1 MRDMKL
7 PGLVF
12 MASAL
17 FSLFGSNNN
26 YVFGF
31 VGRQHQHHT
40 RSRDSIKSLQ
50 NDDVPSGLSDE
61 EGDELIE
68 RMTKSFFGSKPPA
81 NPFETNRPSKLDMY
95 NESDLKALWNIH
107 ERNQHVFNAEQTNA
121 LDESSVLSV
130 HDLIMQSLGDSDNT
144 AAALSSTT
152 TPPPL
157 PLQVDG
163 WLDESSK
170 QRISNVRAIASD
182 VDGTL
187 LTSRMT
193 LHPRTRQAI
202 QRSVAAAASPLEPL
216 QWFFPATGKS
226 RKGAMDSLGPE
237 IGALLSKTPGVF
249 LQGLYCVDDKGQ
261 VVFERKLTA
270 VAVEQVEHLVSEL
283 QLSIVAY
290 DGDDLFTTQ
299 LTEPVLELHER
310 YGEPMPSLLPRN
322 VADHAPG
329 VHKILIMD
337 QDTEKLKNV
346 VRPILEALAAANDA
360 CVTQAIPTMLEV
372 LPSGCSKALGVRKL
386 CEALGIDMD
395 TQVLALGDAEND
407 VMMLQQA
414 SIGVAM
420 GNASPIAKEA
430 ADFVM
435 EETNDDGGAGAAMEV
450 FCFGQIL

>member
-1 MRDMKL
+1 MKL

-12 MASAL
+12 VTSAL
-17 FSLFGSNNN
+17 LGSNNS
-26 YVFGF
+26 VLGF
-31 VGRQHQHHT
+31 VGRQHQTQT
-40 RSRDSIKSLQ
+40 RSGNSIKSLQ
-50 NDDVPSGLSDE
+50 NDVPPDLSDE
-61 EGDELIE
+61 EGDELIQ
-68 RMTKSFFGSKPPA
+68 RMTKSFFGSNPPA
-81 NPFETNRPSKLDMY
+81 NPFETTRPSKLDIY
-95 NESDLKALWNIH
+95 NESDLQTLWNVH
-107 ERNQHVFNAEQTNA
+107 ERNQQVFTAEPKA
-121 LDESSVLSV
+121 VDESSVLSI
-130 HDLIMQSLGDSDNT
+130 HDLIMQSLGDGDTCT
-144 AAALSSTT
+144 AAAST
-152 TPPPL
+152 PLLL
-157 PLQVDG
+157 PLQVD
-163 WLDESSK
+163 WLDASAK
-170 QRISNVRAIASD
+170 QRIAKVRAIASD

-193 LHPRTRQAI
+193 LHPRTKQAI
-202 QRSVAAAASPLEPL
+202 QRSLAAAASPLEPL

-226 RKGAMDSLGPE
+226 RKGALDSLGPE

-249 LQGLYCVDDKGQ
+249 LQGLYCVDDKGR

-270 VAVEQVEHLVSEL
+270 GAVEQVERLVAEL

-290 DGDDLFTTQ
+290 DGDDLYTTQ
-299 LTEPVLELHER
+299 LTESVLELHER
-310 YGEPMPSLLPRN
+310 YGEPLPSLLPRA

-329 VHKILIMD
+329 VHKILLMD
-337 QDTEKLKNV
+337 RDTEKLKNE
-346 VRPILEALAAANDA
+346 VRPKLEALAAANGA

-386 CEALGIDMD
+386 CEALGIDME
-395 TQVLALGDAEND
+395 TQLLALGDAEND

-450 FCFGQIL
+450 FCFRQML